1 MMSELKTQSPETD
14 GLKDLTIDEDR
25 RVNEATLELLE
36 ARIKSGVIRSFMKL
50 IGIPL
55 GGGTL
60 IALGTAIFVWFPGH
74 AQQAIEAHVNKSV
87 AAITTQIEFRE
98 NLRQSVESYLES
110 EVGVSIINS
119 EVKNAV
125 RRKMP
130 TLVDAQL
137 SARLPEQLSEQLP
150 EQVGAKLPGLV
161 KDTLPGE
168 VKRFLSSDRGAD
180 VLQSMVVK
188 YLNADEGR
196 NLLIKELNEALEPVV
211 DRIREQVGV
220 NQKARISVFSNTLKK
235 LGQYKKGSYF
245 QLDGFLNSP
254 EAKEIAEQS
263 RSIVLTKTIRIG
275 FGYEKNAIRDHIK
288 AFRREFG
295 EGFLGIAIFDSDERT
310 LIAFVD
316 DQRFEDL
323 LVSDSTFI
331 DLLRAKSHELT
342 REQAIERLRVKFDQS
357 AVSFVHTDWSL
368 GQALMA
374 GRVWRRPVKLDQP
387 VAIVDA
393 GSGHMV
399 AAVSRKGLLTGL
411 LD

>member
-1 MMSELKTQSPETD
+1 M
-14 GLKDLTIDEDR
+14 
-25 RVNEATLELLE
+25 
-36 ARIKSGVIRSFMKL
+36 
-50 IGIPL
+50 
-55 GGGTL
+55 

-74 AQQAIEAHVNKSV
+74 ARQAIETHVNKTV
-87 AAITTQIEFRE
+87 ATITTQITFRE

-130 TLVDAQL
+130 PLVDAQL

-150 EQVGAKLPGLV
+150 EQVGEHLRRRLPEQLGKQLPELVGAKLPGLV
-161 KDTLPGE
+161 KNTLPGE
-168 VKRFLSSDRGAD
+168 VNRFLSSHRGTG

-196 NLLIKELNEALEPVV
+196 KLLIKELNEALKPVV
-211 DRIREQVGV
+211 GRIREQVGV
-220 NQKARISVFSNTLKK
+220 NQEARISIFSNTLKK

-254 EAKEIAEQS
+254 EAKDIAEQG

-275 FGYEKNAIRDHIK
+275 FGYEKNAILDHIE

-295 EGFLGIAIFDSDERT
+295 AGFLGIAIFDSDEQS
-310 LIAFVD
+310 LVAFVD
-316 DQRFEDL
+316 DQQFEDV
-323 LVSDSTFI
+323 LVSDSTLI
-331 DLLRAKSHELT
+331 DLLKAKSHELT
-342 REQAIERLRVKFDQS
+342 REQAVERLRVKFSQS
-357 AVSFVHTDWSL
+357 AVSFVYTDWSL

-374 GRVWRRPVKLDQP
+374 GRVWSQPMKLDQA

-399 AAVSRKGLLTGL
+399 AAVSRKELLAGLLN
-411 LD
+411 